1 MSRRILASTLLGLLA
16 AAPLMAQDAPP
27 LRALEFM
34 TGCWRGAMGPGAT
47 LEEQFTTATTN
58 LMLGLSRYT
67 RDGVARS
74 FEFHTIGATPTGSR
88 LVPHPDGRASVVFME
103 SSRGPDHVTWENPQH
118 DFPQRIAYR
127 RVAGDSLVARIELLD
142 GSRAQ
147 EFRMGRVGCG
157 G

>member
-1 MSRRILASTLLGLLA
+1 MPRCRSRYLLLA
-16 AAPLMAQDAPP
+16 LLVPATLGAQDPPP

-34 TGCWRGAMGPGAT
+34 TGCWQGALGGGSA
-47 LEEQFTTATTN
+47 LEEQFTTATPN

-67 RDGVARS
+67 RDGMARS
-74 FEFHTIGATPTGSR
+74 FEFHTISAIPTGSR
-88 LVPHPDGRASVVFME
+88 LVPHPNGRASVPFME
-103 SSRGPDHVTWENPQH
+103 ASRGPDHVTWENPQH

-127 RVAGDSLVARIELLD
+127 RIAGDSLVARIELLD